1 MTLKGTEVTDA
12 PCSMPAKVEERWGS
26 ARASYLASVA
36 LPRAVV
42 AVPKIALSEGSDD
55 GEQGG
60 SPLSLLLAF
69 IQHGCYVVDAD
80 PMLQTPWSQHP
91 CILLI

>member
-1 MTLKGTEVTDA
+1 MTDA
-12 PCSMPAKVEERWGS
+12 LCLKPAKVEQKQGS
-26 ARASYLASVA
+26 GTASYLTSVA

-42 AVPKIALSEGSDD
+42 TVPKIALSEGSDD

-60 SPLSLLLAF
+60 SLLSILLAF
-69 IQHGCYVVDAD
+69 IQHSRYVVDAD
-80 PMLQTPWSQHP
+80 PVLQTPWSQHP